1 MSQLVVSPDVE
12 GMAVAAL
19 NAEFEVRMPGVTW
32 GTKIPRERPAKF
44 GRLML
49 SGGTE
54 ETMIT
59 DQVQLIVEGWA
70 EGVTAEKDAGDITR
84 LGVAALKALDGIL
97 YGGFTIGHPA
107 NLPDPV
113 TSQTRYTALVGVRV
127 RGTVLA

>member
-1 MSQLVVSPDVE
+1 MAQLVVMPDVE
-12 GMAVAAL
+12 GLAVATL
-19 NAEFEVRMPGVTW
+19 NASFEVRMPGVTW

-70 EGVTAEKDAGDITR
+70 EGATAESDAIAITN
-84 LGVAALKALDGIL
+84 LGIAVLKALDDVL
-97 YGGFTIGHPA
+97 FGGFTIGAPS
-107 NLPDPV
+107 NLPDPS